1 MCRALQ
7 WDRQWDIQWDLRWAP
22 VGHLMAPPEASDG
35 TSSSGASK
43 GLQWDLQW
51 APVEHLMG
59 SAVGSNGISNWTPGG
74 SPVRRPVRLP
84 VGHPTGSSGTPDG
97 IYGGLQRGI
106 HLDSSGTPE
115 APVAPPGGSNWTS
128 VGHPMS
134 SNGTPLGSGGTS
146 DGASKGSNGISDG
159 LRWDIRWVPVGPPVG
174 HPVGSPMGR
183 AVDPHSSRPSPQ
195 LRAALGLH
203 DPQLLEGLLPG
214 RPPAPRLPMGWSCR
228 GREERCA
235 HPPLIYRI
243 SLFLFN
249 VQNCTEGG
257 GGARGVGSG
266 CWGPTA
272 R

>member
-1 MCRALQ
+1 MGSSGTSDGICSGL
-7 WDRQWDIQWDLRWAP
+7 QWDIQLDSR
-22 VGHLMAPPEASDG
+22 G
-35 TSSSGASK
+35 TPS
-43 GLQWDLQW
+43 
-51 APVEHLMG
+51 ET
-59 SAVGSNGISNWTPGG
+59 SNG
-74 SPVRRPVRLP
+74 LP

-106 HLDSSGTPE
+106 QLDSSGTPE

-159 LRWDIRWVPVGPPVG
+159 LRWDIRWVPVG

-235 HPPLIYRI
+235 HPLLIYRI

-257 GGARGVGSG
+257 GGRGGSGRGVGDPLLVNLPLLNER
-266 CWGPTA
+266 CRPVFNCVT
-272 R
+272 

>member
-1 MCRALQ
+1 MGPPMGSSGTSDGICSGL
-7 WDRQWDIQWDLRWAP
+7 QWDIQLDSR
-22 VGHLMAPPEASDG
+22 G
-35 TSSSGASK
+35 TPS
-43 GLQWDLQW
+43 
-51 APVEHLMG
+51 ET
-59 SAVGSNGISNWTPGG
+59 SNG
-74 SPVRRPVRLP
+74 LP

-106 HLDSSGTPE
+106 QLDSSGTPE

-159 LRWDIRWVPVGPPVG
+159 LRWDIRWVPVG

-235 HPPLIYRI
+235 HPLLIYRI